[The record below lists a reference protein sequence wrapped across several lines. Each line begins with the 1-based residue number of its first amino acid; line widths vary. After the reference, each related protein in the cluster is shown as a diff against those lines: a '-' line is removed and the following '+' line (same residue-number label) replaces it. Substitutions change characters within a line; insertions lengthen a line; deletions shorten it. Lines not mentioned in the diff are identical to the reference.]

1 MLDLTLAETAG
12 TFIGAWG
19 LAQSIARGLATI
31 LGGAVLDLGRAI
43 FQVPVLAYGTV
54 FTVQAI
60 GMLLAILLLNRVN
73 VREFSEGTKQAIAN
87 VLQQELD

>member
-1 MLDLTLAETAG
+1 MLDLTASEAAG

-19 LAQSIARGLATI
+19 LAQAIARGSATI

-54 FTVQAI
+54 FTLQAI